1 MQIPASLLQPEH
13 VVTGRGKRSQLADAL
28 PADCRNFL
36 IVRSRSAH
44 WANDAFG
51 MLSGRG
57 GKVGVSD
64 AVGEPDVNTL
74 RRLLDQYR
82 ASDLHGVIAIGGG
95 AAIDLGKAV
104 AALIPQTHDPL
115 HYLEVVGVV
124 KKWNT
129 PRCFLE
135 PCRRHLAQGP
145 RPQKMRSS
153 PSPTTGS

>member
-13 VVTGRGKRSQLADAL
+13 VVTGRGTRYQLADAL

-57 GKVGVSD
+57 GQVGVLD

-82 ASDLHGVIAIGGG
+82 ASDCMVL
-95 AAIDLGKAV
+95 LRLAV
-104 AALIPQTHDPL
+104 
-115 HYLEVVGVV
+115 
-124 KKWNT
+124 
-129 PRCFLE
+129 
-135 PCRRHLAQGP
+135 GP
-145 RPQKMRSS
+145 RLIWAKRWPR
-153 PSPTTGS
+153 